1 MMIRFKRITAVI
13 LLILTAA
20 IVVSNNVL
28 GNPGMLKPVVSLTGK
43 IMEKSENKPLVAK
56 IYIYNTENEKIGVCK
71 SDAVEGTY
79 FLTGLKPNSVYYLSI
94 VTSDKKYEKIKITTP
109 KVYEYTEIIR
119 DLIVDNNMDLVEVIT
134 KK

>member
-1 MMIRFKRITAVI
+1 MLRFKRITAII
-13 LLILTAA
+13 LLLIAA
-20 IVVSNNVL
+20 SIVVSNNVL

-43 IMEKSENKPLVAK
+43 VLEKSENKPLVAK
-56 IYIYNTENEKIGVCK
+56 IFIYNIENEKIGVCK
-71 SDAVEGTY
+71 SDVAEGTY

-94 VTSDKKYEKIKITTP
+94 ETSDKKYDKIKITTP

-119 DLIVDNNMDLVEVIT
+119 DLIVDNNEELVEVLT